1 LRKRKGPQGG
11 GGGDEADREAGK
23 CARASMD
30 PPPAKEER
38 PRREHRRFEDVDA
51 NGDERVKG
59 DISSRELKNGG
70 LAVNGDS
77 QSWAMPKVSYR
88 I

>member
-1 LRKRKGPQGG
+1 LSAETPPTVNRRSRLCGSGRAP
-11 GGGDEADREAGK
+11 REVAV
-23 CARASMD
+23 D